1 MDFRIIV
8 NIDGFRLNMI
18 WLQIFLNNETTTTVV
33 EQSQRYRLE
42 NDLPNLYDQMIFP
55 FFHYDF
61 VDPNI
66 ETILQ
71 YFFFPG
77 KKEHNK
83 TQPKRSRKKTK
94 IDNTVKIFPKKQKEP
109 ASGLFFK
116 NLVGTIGL
124 EPTTPTMSR

>member
-1 MDFRIIV
+1 
-8 NIDGFRLNMI
+8 MI

-33 EQSQRYRLE
+33 EQSQRHRLE

-77 KKEHNK
+77 KKNTIK
-83 TQPKRSRKKTK
+83 PNPRDPAKKRR
-94 IDNTVKIFPKKQKEP
+94 
-109 ASGLFFK
+109 
-116 NLVGTIGL
+116 
-124 EPTTPTMSR
+124 